1 MMLYKVT
8 YPNHFFLLFNL
19 LKKPCVL
26 LQARDVEQTL
36 MERTRQVCHLRW
48 ELLHRDMSAVLLQAA
63 LHRVTSQGEPVT
75 ILPTW
80 DKRRNRF
87 KNIKAWS
94 VDTTTRRPS
103 EVS

>member
-1 MMLYKVT
+1 
-8 YPNHFFLLFNL
+8 
-19 LKKPCVL
+19 
-26 LQARDVEQTL
+26 